1 MLERSRKMEDLTLL
15 KQTASFSS
23 DLEYLENIQSNIDY
37 LTHCIRDQ
45 QTMMVEL
52 AEEDD
57 SNIIQLL
64 NEVNASD
71 IYHFAYK
78 TINLFID
85 SEFKENLKTI
95 KTENMDQLAEIS
107 STDSVSNLYLKV
119 FILF

>member
-15 KQTASFSS
+15 KQTASCSF

-57 SNIIQLL
+57 SNLIQLL

-78 TINLFID
+78 TINLFIN
-85 SEFKENLKTI
+85 SEFKKNLKTI
-95 KTENMDQLAEIS
+95 KTENMDQWAEIS
-107 STDSVSNLYLKV
+107 STDSVSNLYLK
-119 FILF
+119 IYMII

>member
-15 KQTASFSS
+15 KQTPSFSS

-57 SNIIQLL
+57 SNLIQLL

-78 TINLFID
+78 TINLFIN
-85 SEFKENLKTI
+85 SEFKKNLKTI

>member
-15 KQTASFSS
+15 KQTASCSS
-23 DLEYLENIQSNIDY
+23 DHEYLENIQSNIDY
-37 LTHCIRDQ
+37 LTNCIRDQ

-57 SNIIQLL
+57 SKLIQLL

-78 TINLFID
+78 TINLFIN
-85 SEFKENLKTI
+85 SEYKKNLKII
-95 KTENMDQLAEIS
+95 KTENMDQWAEIS
-107 STDSVSNLYLKV
+107 STDSVSNLYLK
-119 FILF
+119 IYMII